1 MPPSLHMGGVGCI
14 RWRAKY
20 PSPETRVAHGKEM
33 SKTCSDQG
41 RARESSLCSLLLKTN
56 AGQLNFTQLGGVE
69 EGEGVQD

>member
-1 MPPSLHMGGVGCI
+1 M
-14 RWRAKY
+14 
-20 PSPETRVAHGKEM
+20 AHGKEM